1 MKEFLRDASLS
12 QYSGIFE
19 EMGYDS
25 LDHLLNMTSE
35 NLLELKQLVNMKQGH
50 FVRMKA
56 NIGHWRASVTPSS
69 SSTPSTPASSVPMIA
84 SPESDAYADVGP
96 YETGP
101 YETGPVDDG
110 PRDGPRDGPSRNG
123 PRSLNR
129 AHKCVFTISSTG
141 PKTVIAAGLQTMVPG
156 PPSFFATF
164 D

>member
-56 NIGHWRASVTPSS
+56 NVGHWRTPVTPSS
-69 SSTPSTPASSVPMIA
+69 SSTPNTPHDCKSGIGRTRRHTKRAQSKWA
-84 SPESDAYADVGP
+84 Q
-96 YETGP
+96 
-101 YETGPVDDG
+101 
-110 PRDGPRDGPSRNG
+110 RDGPRDGPSQNG

-129 AHKCVFTISSTG
+129 AHKCVFTNSSTA
-141 PKTVIAAGLQTMVPG
+141 PKTVIEEGLQTMVPG